1 MQDELFD
8 SLPANALQHWPPQAL
23 SDPVWQRLWA
33 EFAGSDAGRGLDVF
47 LRQSLKKGAVVF
59 PDDPLRALRLTP
71 FDKVRVLILGQDPYH
86 GAGLA
91 HGLAFSVAAGTRAP
105 PSLRHILQERARDL
119 GPQAGPGPQDHLEA
133 WAAQGVLLLNTV
145 LTVEQGQAASH
156 AKRGWEVFTSS
167 VVGMLKQGQ
176 QPTVFMAW
184 GAHAQ
189 ALCMDLTAPH
199 VLLSANHPSPLSARR
214 PPRPFLGCG
223 HFSAANAWLSSRG
236 QMPIHW

>member
-8 SLPANALQHWPPQAL
+8 RLPANALQQWPPQPL

-33 EFAGSDAGRGLDVF
+33 EFAGSEAGRGLDVF
-47 LRQSLKKGAVVF
+47 LHESLKKAAVVF

-119 GPQAGPGPQDHLEA
+119 GPLAGSGPQDHLEA

-167 VVGMLKQGQ
+167 VVGMLKHGQ

-189 ALCMDLTAPH
+189 ALCVDLPARH

>member
-8 SLPANALQHWPPQAL
+8 SLPANALRQWPPQPL

-33 EFAGSDAGRGLDVF
+33 EFAGSEAGRGLDVF
-47 LRQSLKKGAVVF
+47 LRDSLNQGEVVF
-59 PDDPLRALRLTP
+59 PDDPLRALRLTS
-71 FDKVRVLILGQDPYH
+71 FDKARVVILGQDPYH
-86 GAGLA
+86 GAGQA

-119 GPQAGPGPQDHLEA
+119 GPEAGPGPQDHLEA

-145 LTVEQGQAASH
+145 LTVAQGQAASH
-156 AKRGWEVFTSS
+156 AKRGWEVFTSA
-167 VVGMLKQGQ
+167 VVRMLKQGQ

>member
-1 MQDELFD
+1 MQDALFD
-8 SLPANALQHWPPQAL
+8 SLPANALQQWPPRPL
-23 SDPVWQRLWA
+23 SDPVWQCLWA
-33 EFAGSDAGRGLDVF
+33 DFAASDAGCGLDFF

-86 GAGLA
+86 GTGLA
-91 HGLAFSVAAGTRAP
+91 RGLAFSVAAGTRAP
-105 PSLRHILQERARDL
+105 PSLSHILQERARDL
-119 GPQAGPGPQDHLEA
+119 GPEAGPGPQDHLEA

-156 AKRGWEVFTSS
+156 AKRGWEMFTGA
-167 VVGMLKQGQ
+167 VVQQLKQSL

-189 ALCMDLTAPH
+189 ALCQDLPERH
-199 VLLSANHPSPLSARR
+199 LLLSANHPSPLSARR

-223 HFSAANAWLSSRG
+223 HFSAANAWLTSRG
-236 QMPIHW
+236 QKAICW

>member
-8 SLPANALQHWPPQAL
+8 ILPPNALQQWPPQPL
-23 SDPVWQRLWA
+23 SDPVWQRLWT
-33 EFAGSDAGRGLDVF
+33 EFAGSEAGLGLDVF
-47 LRQSLKKGAVVF
+47 LRQYLKKGAVVF
-59 PDDPLRALRLTP
+59 PADPLRALRLTP
-71 FDKVRVLILGQDPYH
+71 FDQVRVLILGQDPYH

-91 HGLAFSVAAGTRAP
+91 HGLAFSVAAGTRTP

-119 GPQAGPGPQDHLEA
+119 GPEAGPGPQDHLEA

-145 LTVEQGQAASH
+145 LTVAHGQAASH
-156 AKRGWEVFTSS
+156 AKRGWEVFTSA
-167 VVGMLKQGQ
+167 VVNMLKQRQ

-189 ALCMDLTAPH
+189 ALCVNLPAPH

-214 PPRPFLGCG
+214 PPLPFLGCG
-223 HFSAANAWLSSRG
+223 HFSAANAWLSSKG